1 MKKRI
6 SIQDIAKELGISKT
20 SISWIMNGKAKENRI
35 GEALEKR
42 VLDHIAKVGYQPN
55 QFARG
60 LRTGKTNT
68 IAVLVEDIS
77 DPFFAGIVRV
87 IEESVYTE
95 GYKIVCSS
103 TENDTNKTKDIIA
116 AFRSRQV
123 DGFIIAPPPGIEEDI
138 KGLLLDNFPVV
149 LFDRYF
155 PSVPT
160 DNITVDNYQ
169 GAYDAMSYFYECGH
183 KNVGFVT
190 LISDQMQMQARLNGY
205 MRATD
210 DNKADYYI
218 KRIGFDQDLE
228 STVIDIKK
236 FISSN
241 NALDGLFFSTNY
253 LAYAGLEAIQS
264 LGLKMPDELGVIV
277 FDDDYFFRLFNP
289 PITAVE
295 QPIRKISE
303 NIITLMLNKLT
314 TQGKK
319 IEPKNIVLPTNLVV
333 RKSTRNYDVVKPI
346 LNEKFDEERQKV

>member
-6 SIQDIAKELGISKT
+6 SIEDIAKELGISKT
-20 SISWIMNGKAKENRI
+20 SISWIINGKAKENRI

-77 DPFFAGIVRV
+77 DPFFAGIVRI
-87 IEESVYTE
+87 IEESAYTK

-103 TENDTNKTKDIIA
+103 TENDTKKTKDIIA

-138 KGLLLDNFPVV
+138 EGLLSDNFPVV

-169 GAYDAMSYFYECGH
+169 GTYDAISYFYECGH
-183 KNVGFVT
+183 KNIGFVT
-190 LISDQMQMQARLNGY
+190 LISDQIQMQERLNGY
-205 MRATD
+205 MKATD
-210 DNKADYYI
+210 DYKADYYI
-218 KRIGFDQDLE
+218 KRIGFDQDRE
-228 STVIDIKK
+228 STVSDIKK
-236 FISSN
+236 FLKSN
-241 NALDGLFFSTNY
+241 KALDGLFFSTNY
-253 LAYAGLEAIQS
+253 LAYAGIEAIQS
-264 LGLKMPDELGVIV
+264 LGLKVPDQLGVIV
-277 FDDDYFFRLFNP
+277 FDDEYFFRLFNP

-295 QPIRKISE
+295 QPTREISE
-303 NIITLMLNKLT
+303 NVIDLMLNKLT
-314 TQGKK
+314 TQGKQM
-319 IEPKNIVLPTNLVV
+319 ERKNIVLPTKLII
-333 RKSTRNYDVVKPI
+333 RKSTKNYEAVKPI
-346 LNEKFDEERQKV
+346 LNEKFDEERSI